1 MSHPVTAVVD
11 NGIDKVDA
19 LHYETNE
26 VGSDHDQEKGDTV
39 SDSGIQKDIDAG
51 IDPVY
56 LKRLQ
61 RKIDFRLIPV
71 LSLMYAISL
80 IDRTNLAIARAAN
93 NNHMDKELGLDI
105 NNNNNNRYSIITL
118 VFFVPYIIFEIP
130 SQIGLRK
137 FGARIWLGSAVLL
150 WGIVMLSMGWANSWS
165 TLAAQRAILGLFESA
180 LFPGAAYLISCW
192 YPRKDIGVRT
202 SIFYITAAVAGSFA
216 KPLGYCFS
224 LLDGKRGLSGWRWLF
239 IFYGAL
245 TIIIAVIGYIFIIDF
260 PDKAN
265 YLDEEEKRIVALRIQ
280 RDRAD
285 AKPDPLTA
293 SKVFKYMC
301 LWQPWLFA
309 IMFMST
315 TTATYSLAYFL
326 PTILAQM
333 GFNNIESMML
343 GTPAYFWAIFPAIIC
358 GKIADKYRG
367 TRAFM
372 VMFNAACIL
381 IGTGMYAKLPASQ
394 KNARFAGIFLAV
406 GGGNS
411 NVPLV
416 ISWQATSIR
425 AQSKRGYVSA
435 LSVAFGGVG
444 GILGSALFF
453 QKEAKKGFPTGI
465 NVTLALNAL
474 TFVIAGSLYV
484 YMRIMNR
491 KADKGE
497 VVIEDNEDFRYQP

>member
-1 MSHPVTAVVD
+1 MSQPAVTAHV
-11 NGIDKVDA
+11 IDKVDEQEQIDNTQ
-19 LHYETNE
+19 YD
-26 VGSDHDQEKGDTV
+26 VEKGEVDTA
-39 SDSGIQKDIDAG
+39 SEDGIQKDIDAG

-61 RKIDFRLIPV
+61 RKIDWRLIPV

-93 NNHMDKELGLDI
+93 NYYMDKELALDI
-105 NNNNNNRYSIITL
+105 NDNDNNRYSIISL
-118 VFFVPYIIFEIP
+118 VFFIPYIIFEIP

-137 FGARIWLGSAVLL
+137 FGARIWLGTAVLL
-150 WGIVMLSMGWANSWS
+150 WGIIMLSMGWANSWS

-202 SIFYITAAVAGSFA
+202 SIFYISAAVAGSFA

-224 LLDGKRGLSGWRWLF
+224 LLHGKRGLSGWRWLF

-245 TIIIAVIGYIFIIDF
+245 TIVISFVGYAFIIDF
-260 PDKAN
+260 PDKAS

-285 AKPDPLTA
+285 AKPDPLTMK
-293 SKVFKYMC
+293 KVLKYLL
-301 LWQPWLFA
+301 LWQPWLYA
-309 IMFMST
+309 LMFMST

-326 PTILAQM
+326 PTILTQM

-343 GTPAYFWAIFPAIIC
+343 GTPAYFWAIIPAVVC
-358 GKIADKYRG
+358 GKIADKVPN
-367 TRAFM
+367 TRALM

-381 IGTGMYAKLPASQ
+381 IGTAMYSKIHPSQ

-411 NVPLV
+411 NVPLI

-435 LSVAFGGVG
+435 LAVAFGGIG

-453 QKEAKKGFPTGI
+453 QKEAKKGYPTGI
-465 NVTLALNAL
+465 NVTLGLNAF
-474 TFVIAGSLYV
+474 TFVCAGLLSL

-491 KADKGE
+491 KADRGE
-497 VVIEDNEDFRYQP
+497 VVIEDNEDFRYQA

>member
-1 MSHPVTAVVD
+1 VTATPVVD
-11 NGIDKVDA
+11 GIEKVDA
-19 LHYETNE
+19 KHYETNAYADN
-26 VGSDHDQEKGDTV
+26 GSDHEKGDTH
-39 SDSGIQKDIDAG
+39 SEEGIQKDIDAG
-51 IDPVY
+51 IDPDY

-61 RKIDFRLIPV
+61 RKIDWRLIPV

-93 NNHMDKELGLDI
+93 NNQMNKELALDI
-105 NNNNNNRYSIITL
+105 NGGDNNRYSIITL

-150 WGIVMLSMGWANSWS
+150 WGVVMLSMGWANNWS
-165 TLAAQRAILGLFESA
+165 ALAAQRAILGLFESA

-202 SIFYITAAVAGSFA
+202 SIFYISAAVAGSFA

-224 LLDGKRGLSGWRWLF
+224 LLDGKQGLTGWRWLF

-245 TIIIAVIGYIFIIDF
+245 TIVIAIIGYIFIIDF
-260 PDKAN
+260 PDKAA

-293 SKVFKYMC
+293 AKVGRYML

-309 IMFMST
+309 LMFMST

-326 PTILAQM
+326 PTILTQM

-343 GTPAYFWAIFPAIIC
+343 GTPAYFWAIIPAVVC

-372 VMFNAACIL
+372 VMINAACIL
-381 IGTGMYAKLPASQ
+381 IGTCMYAKLPIAQ
-394 KNARFAGIFLAV
+394 KNARFAGIFFAV

-411 NVPLV
+411 NVPLI
-416 ISWQATSIR
+416 ISWQATAIR
-425 AQSKRGYVSA
+425 SQSKRGYVSA
-435 LSVAFGGVG
+435 LSVAFGGIG

-453 QKEAKKGFPTGI
+453 NKEAKKGYPTGI
-465 NVTLALNAL
+465 NVTLGLNAF
-474 TFVIAGSLYV
+474 TFACAGCLYL
-484 YMRIMNR
+484 YMRMMNR